1 MTRVRMAAD
10 HGGIAPESPNR
21 DATLTVYVPASQ
33 LRDPGRLLRS
43 MFRDL
48 ANSRELAWRLLVR
61 NVSAKYRQTALGYVW
76 VLLPPIVTT
85 AVFVFLRR
93 SGVFEVGET
102 GVPYVVFVLTGMVL
116 WLTFVDGVNSPMQM
130 VAQSKSMLTKLNFP
144 REALILAGVGELLFN
159 ALVRFALLGLV
170 LIWFGVGIPA
180 SALLVPVGVLTLVAA
195 AVGIGVL
202 LTPLAL
208 LYRDVEQA
216 LAIFLTLW
224 MFVTPVLFP
233 PPGSWPGSL
242 MMTLNPVSP
251 VLDTTRAWLLTGAP
265 AHLEGFLLVAAGS
278 AVLLFCGWVLLRLAY
293 PVLIERMGA

>member
-1 MTRVRMAAD
+1 VA
-10 HGGIAPESPNR
+10 E
-21 DATLTVYVPASQ
+21 TVYIPASQ
-33 LRDPGRLLRS
+33 LRHPGRLLRS

-48 ANSRELAWRLLVR
+48 ADCRELAWRLLVR
-61 NVSAKYRQTALGYVW
+61 NVSAKYRQTLLGYVW

-102 GVPYVVFVLTGMVL
+102 GVPYVVFVLAGMVL
-116 WLTFVDGVNSPMQM
+116 WLTFADAVNSPMQM
-130 VAQSKSMLTKLNFP
+130 VGQSKSMLTKLNFQ
-144 REALILAGVGELLFN
+144 REALILAGVGELLLN
-159 ALVRFALLGLV
+159 ALVRFALLGAV
-170 LIWFGVGIPA
+170 LLWLGVGVPA
-180 SALLVPVGVLTLVAA
+180 TALLIPVGVLTLVAVG
-195 AVGIGVL
+195 VGIGVL

-224 MFVTPVLFP
+224 MFVTPVLYP
-233 PPGSWPGSL
+233 PPTAWPGSL

-251 VLDTTRAWLLTGAP
+251 ILDTTRAWLLSGAP
-265 AHLEGFLLVAAGS
+265 AHLEGFLLVGAGS
-278 AVLLFCGWVLLRLAY
+278 LLLLFCGWVLLRLAF